1 MDVGLAMRVSFG
13 RLQQR
18 GEGRDREK
26 VDRRCRETV
35 DAKNIK
41 EAEKKEDSTELFTEK
56 VTLGFQIFHGN
67 LAAAQRRRRT
77 RPP

>member
-41 EAEKKEDSTELFTEK
+41 ETETEEKEDSTELFTGK
-56 VTLGFQIFHGN
+56 VTLGFPLQN
-67 LAAAQRRRRT
+67 LK
-77 RPP
+77 